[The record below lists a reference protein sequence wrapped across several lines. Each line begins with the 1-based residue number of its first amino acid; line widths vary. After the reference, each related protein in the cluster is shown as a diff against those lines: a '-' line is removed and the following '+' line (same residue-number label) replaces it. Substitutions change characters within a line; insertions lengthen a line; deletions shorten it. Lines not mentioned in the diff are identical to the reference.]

1 MGGRVKQGA
10 KMKATDFAI
19 KKIEKNQRDNVVIEF
34 YAKSPWCFLTKDEL
48 IEMAKMAG
56 ATKEDFE

>member
-1 MGGRVKQGA
+1 
-10 KMKATDFAI
+10 MKVTDFAI
-19 KKIEKNQRDNVVIEF
+19 KDIKKNQRDNVVIEF
-34 YAKSPWCFLTKDEL
+34 HAKAPWCFLTKDEL